1 MQLPYKQKLLTSS
14 WLFRVTKQHMGETDT
29 ILMRLKV
36 NYSNTEGLKLTDC
49 KFNQF
54 GQYDS
59 YEDSHTNSVITRSP
73 TPANLTMKC
82 C

>member
-14 WLFRVTKQHMGETDT
+14 WLFRATKQHQAAHDQIEGETDT

-49 KFNQF
+49 KF
-54 GQYDS
+54 S
-59 YEDSHTNSVITRSP
+59 YEDSHTNSIITRSP
-73 TPANLTMKC
+73 TPANLTIKC
-82 C
+82 R

>member
-14 WLFRVTKQHMGETDT
+14 WLFRATKQHQAAHDQIEGETDT

-54 GQYDS
+54 G
-59 YEDSHTNSVITRSP
+59 
-73 TPANLTMKC
+73 
-82 C
+82 